1 MKKLHN
7 SKYIKGILLITAIAF
22 LGASCKKL
30 IQIPANPSNAIP
42 TSQVFADSSD
52 VMSAV
57 AGIYN
62 NFNITGSAT
71 FASGAITVN
80 TGLTGDEL
88 IASATVDPS
97 YVQLNQNNIVTTN
110 TTTGSLWSNAYT
122 SLYQMNACLDG
133 ISGSNGI
140 SGPLKQQ
147 LLGEIKVDR
156 ALYYFNLVNLFGG
169 VPLVTSTDYRV
180 TKTLPRATVDTIYNL
195 ILSDLTGA
203 QKQLTAVYPSTG
215 RARPNVYTA
224 DALLARVYLYKGD
237 WQNAENAANSVINS
251 GLYSLNPD
259 LNSVF
264 LDGSNEAIWQL
275 PANGT
280 YNQTAEAQAL
290 IPTVDGVDP
299 ATDIVPNFSL
309 SPNLLSAFETGDR
322 RKQDWTGITTVSNN
336 GTNSV
341 YYYAYK
347 YKNRS
352 ASAST
357 TEDYMILRLAEVYL
371 IRAEA
376 LAHENKIQAGLAD
389 LNLIRQRAGLP
400 NSNAAGQQDL
410 LNAIMRERQTE
421 LFCEW
426 GNRWYDLRRTG
437 TINTVLSAEKPSWKS
452 TDALYPVPLI
462 ELQSNPFLK
471 QNPGY

>member
-1 MKKLHN
+1 MKKLIYSRH
-7 SKYIKGILLITAIAF
+7 IKGFLLLTATVF
-22 LGASCKKL
+22 LNTSCKKL
-30 IQIPANPSNAIP
+30 IQVPANPSNQIP
-42 TSQVFADSSD
+42 TSQVFSDSTD

-62 NFNITGSAT
+62 NFNVTGSAT
-71 FASGAITVN
+71 FGSGAVTVN

-88 IASATVDPS
+88 VASATVDPS
-97 YVQLNQNNIVTTN
+97 YLQLYQNNIVTSN
-110 TTTGSLWSNAYT
+110 PAIGSLWSRAYT
-122 SLYQMNACLDG
+122 ALYQMNVCLDG
-133 ISGSNGI
+133 ISNSNGI
-140 SGPLKQQ
+140 SGSLKQQ

-156 ALYYFNLVNLFGG
+156 AFYYFNLVNLFGG
-169 VPLVTSTDYRV
+169 VPLVTSTDYQIN
-180 TKTLPRATVDTIYNL
+180 KTLPRTAVDTIYNL

-203 QKQLTAVYPSTG
+203 QKQLTAVYPSAG
-215 RARPNVYTA
+215 RARPNIYTA
-224 DALLARVYLYKGD
+224 DALLARVYLFKGQ
-237 WQNAENAANSVINS
+237 WQNAENAANQVINS
-251 GLYSLNPD
+251 GLYNLNAAP
-259 LNSVF
+259 NTVF

-290 IPTVDGVDP
+290 IPTTDGVHP
-299 ATDIVPNFSL
+299 ATNIVPNYSL
-309 SPNLLSAFETGDR
+309 SASLLSAFETGDL
-322 RKQDWTGITTVSNN
+322 RKQSWTGTTTVNSN
-336 GTNSV
+336 GSNSL

-352 ASAST
+352 ASAGT
-357 TEDYMILRLAEVYL
+357 TEDYMIIRLAEVYL

-376 LAHENKIQAGLAD
+376 LARENKIQAALAD

-400 NSNAAGQQDL
+400 NSTASSQQDL
-410 LNAIMRERQTE
+410 VNAILHERQTE

-426 GNRWYDLRRTG
+426 GNRWYDLKRTDI
-437 TINTVLSAEKPSWKS
+437 INTVLGVEKTSWKS
-452 TDALYPVPLI
+452 TNILYPVPLA